1 MDGSTS
7 LPLDN
12 NPCQKDVIPLESIG
26 DIGNLHFVPAPCQV
40 ACPIG
45 TDAPSY
51 LAYIWEGDFE
61 GALEAITA
69 TNPLSSIC
77 GRVCDAP
84 CEPACRRVDSDGAIA
99 IRNLKRFIMDRL
111 GKSFQPSPIP
121 VTQEQ
126 TVAIVGSGPT
136 GLTAA
141 QDLAEAGYEVH
152 LYEMTDRLGGM
163 SIWGIPAFRLPVD
176 TINEDID
183 RILHHCPGIN
193 VHLNCAL
200 GRDVSLG
207 QLRERHDA
215 VMLAIGAWWGKK
227 MHIPGEDDPKVMD
240 GVTFLRDVNEGARP
254 TMPETVVVVGA
265 GDVSMDACRV
275 AKRLPGCKTVKVVY
289 RRGPDE
295 IPARRDELEGAIKE
309 GVEFVYMAQPIEI
322 IRQEEELILRCLKTE
337 LGEPEEDGRCQPLSI
352 PGSEHDIACGMIVA
366 AVGQKAASEELA
378 TRGMI
383 KDERVTTE
391 FSTMLTS
398 APGVFGAGDG
408 SFGPSTLVN
417 AIYHGHRVA
426 YYIKAYLEGREDPL
440 PYRTPYKTR
449 QVPVSQDPMWEIFN
463 RQEQAFHGLG
473 DNPVE
478 FPDIESV
485 YDFES
490 ARKEAARCF
499 RCDAETGTSE
509 YSVRNREDIFLMAR
523 TEAND
528 HEKLKSMFNK
538 KLIPRGNPFPEER
551 SSSLDDIQ
559 FLPANLSRLV
569 IDPYREDCSTETIL
583 GEYLKLRSPFLA
595 TGFDDAPRDV
605 REGLAQGLAN
615 LGTPYIGGCPINKDV
630 AWLQLILCDKD
641 EPSRQAAGLIYSMGE
656 KFVPIESERLRD
668 DQLLGLVVT
677 ASVLEEAIPYAL
689 DEDFDL
695 LVLDA
700 TSGLGTSWP
709 EMKSIPDLAV
719 MRDTVSI
726 LRRLK
731 QEGNIS
737 LVYFGGIRSGTDAA
751 KVLAAG
757 CNSVVMGVSL
767 GLSLGGRNDTVLDL
781 QFSSDLTIKERKEY
795 TENFLTACNGE
806 VSMMARATGKTK
818 IHNLEPED
826 LRSITMSSS
835 VATGIPLVGT

>member
-1 MDGSTS
+1 MPYGK
-7 LPLDN
+7 
-12 NPCQKDVIPLESIG
+12 NPCQKDVLPQEFVDDTG
-26 DIGNLHFVPAPCQV
+26 DLHFVPAPCQV

-51 LAYIWEGDFE
+51 LAHIWEGDFE
-61 GALEAITA
+61 GALEVITA

-84 CEPACRRVDSDGAIA
+84 CEPACRRTDSDGPIA
-99 IRNLKRFIMDRL
+99 IRNLKRFIMDKL
-111 GKSFQPSPIP
+111 GNNLQPSPLP
-121 VTQEQ
+121 VTQKE
-126 TVAIVGSGPT
+126 TVAIVGGGPT

-141 QDLAEAGYEVH
+141 QDLAEAGYGVH

-163 SIWGIPAFRLPVD
+163 AIWGIPAFRLPVD

-183 RILHHCPGIN
+183 RILHYCPGIK

-200 GRDVSLG
+200 GRDVSLDELK
-207 QLRERHDA
+207 QRHEA

-227 MHIPGEDDPKVMD
+227 MDLPGEDDPKVMD
-240 GVTFLRDVNEGARP
+240 GVTFLREVNEGARP

-289 RRGPDE
+289 RRGPNE
-295 IPARRDELEGAIKE
+295 IPARCDELEGAIKE

-322 IRQEEELILRCLKTE
+322 IRQGEELILRCLKTE
-337 LGEPEEDGRCQPLSI
+337 LGEPEEDGRRQPLSI
-352 PGSEHDIACGMIVA
+352 PGSEHDFSCGMILA
-366 AVGQKAASEELA
+366 AVGQKAASEELEK
-378 TRGMI
+378 RGMVEN
-383 KDERVTTE
+383 ERVTTD
-391 FSTMLTS
+391 FSAMLTS
-398 APGVFGAGDG
+398 TPGVFGAGDG

-426 YYIKAYLEGREDPL
+426 YYVKAYLEGREDPL

-449 QVPVSQDPMWEIFN
+449 HVPVSQDPMWEIFSS
-463 RQEQAFHGLG
+463 QEQAFHGLG
-473 DNPVE
+473 ENPVE
-478 FPDIESV
+478 FPEIESV

-528 HEKLKSMFNK
+528 HEKLQSMFNK
-538 KLIPRGNPFPEER
+538 KLIPRGNPFPEGR
-551 SSSLDDIQ
+551 SSSLDDIH

-569 IDPYREDCSTETIL
+569 IDPYREDCSTETVL
-583 GEYLKLRSPFLA
+583 GKSLKLKSPFLA

-605 REGLAQGLAN
+605 REGLAQGLATF
-615 LGTPYIGGCPINKDV
+615 GCPYIGGRPLNDHV
-630 AWLQLILCDKD
+630 AWLQPILCDED
-641 EPSRQAAGLIYSMGE
+641 EPSTQAAGLIYSMGA
-656 KFVPIESERLRD
+656 KFVPIEAERLRYG
-668 DQLLGLVVT
+668 QLLGIIVT
-677 ASVLEEAIPYAL
+677 SSVLEEAISYAL
-689 DEDFDL
+689 EENFDL
-695 LVLDA
+695 LILDA
-700 TSGLGTSWP
+700 TSGIGKSWP
-709 EMKSIPDLAV
+709 EMKSIPDLTV
-719 MRDTVSI
+719 MRDTVNI

-731 QEGNIS
+731 QEENLS
-737 LVYFGGIRSGTDAA
+737 LIYFGGIRSGTDAA

-757 CNSVVMGVSL
+757 CDSVVMGVSL
-767 GLSLGGRNDTVLDL
+767 GLSLGGRNETDSDL
-781 QFSSDLTIKERKEY
+781 QFYGDLTIKERQEY
-795 TENFLTACNGE
+795 TENFLKACTGE
-806 VSMMARATGKTK
+806 VSMMARCTGKTN

-826 LRSITMSSS
+826 LRSITLASS
-835 VATGIPLVGT
+835 VATGIPLAGT